1 MDTGIARGPRR
12 ARYVAANAPTARADM
27 GSGQAE
33 APNQPATTP
42 NLQVQAAPQAAGR
55 RITPTHQTPEDAE
68 EDNEPA
74 RPPPH
79 PFRLHR
85 CEL

>member
-42 NLQVQAAPQAAGR
+42 NLQPPVAPQAAR
-55 RITPTHQTPEDAE
+55 RRVTPAHQIPEDAE
-68 EDNEPA
+68 GDNESA
-74 RPPPH
+74 PPQPH

-85 CEL
+85 RK